1 MKINIPYGDGFLS
14 YEDNRISAVYNANV
28 AIAAQEDADEIV
40 RKAMSNP
47 ISSKKLSD
55 LAKGKEKATIIISD
69 HTRPVPSRNIIPHML
84 SELRSANPDI
94 KIVLLVATGCHRS
107 TSREELVAKLGE
119 DIYYQENI
127 IVHDCDDKEN
137 LVNIGKL
144 PSGADLI
151 VNRQAVET
159 DLLIAEGFIEPHFF
173 AGFSGGRKS
182 VLPGICS
189 RKTVLGN
196 HCSKFI
202 DNPNSTAG
210 IVKNNPI
217 HEDMI
222 SAARMINLQY
232 IVNVI
237 IDNKRNVVEAFAGD
251 AIEAHAEGC
260 RHLMKECSVHCK
272 QKYDVVITSNGGYP
286 IDQNVYQAVK
296 GISTAAKAVNERG
309 IIIMCAECRDGIGGE
324 SFYRHLKDC
333 DTISDLLQEIRRVQM
348 DETVPDQWQY
358 QILAKVLEKHEIIF
372 VTKSELKERIE
383 EMKMI
388 YAERI
393 EEAIQ
398 KAIDKLGESINM
410 CVIPDGVA
418 TIIVE

>member
-1 MKINIPYGDGFLS
+1 MKINIPYGDGFLP
-14 YEDNRISAVYNANV
+14 YEDNRISAVCSSNGVTAV
-28 AIAAQEDADEIV
+28 QEDADEII
-40 RKAMSNP
+40 RKAMADP
-47 ISSKKLSD
+47 ISSKKLSE

-107 TSREELVAKLGE
+107 TSKEELLAKLGE
-119 DIYYQENI
+119 EIYYRENI
-127 IVHDCDDKEN
+127 IVHDCDDEEN

-151 VNRQAVET
+151 VNRLAAEA

-202 DNPNSTAG
+202 DNPNATAG
-210 IVKNNPI
+210 VLKNNPI

-237 IDNKRNVVEAFAGD
+237 LDNKRNVVEAFAGN

-260 RHLMKECSVHCK
+260 RHLLKECSVYCK

-296 GISTAAKAVNERG
+296 GISTAAKLVNDKG
-309 IIIMCAECRDGIGGE
+309 IIIMCSECRDGIGGD

-333 DTISDLLQEIRRVQM
+333 STISDLLQEIRRVQM

-358 QILAKVLEKHEIIF
+358 QILAKVLEEHEIIF
-372 VTKSELKERIE
+372 VTKRALKESIE
-383 EMKMI
+383 KMKMV
-388 YAERI
+388 YAEKV

-398 KAIDKLGESINM
+398 KAVDKLGEDINI
-410 CVIPDGVA
+410 CVVPDGVA